1 MCSPLQLLQGG
12 EHVVKD
18 NADADVHQCECRDC
32 RAHRRGDVARQHRLI
47 NRLLASGNER
57 VRRLFAGFVAEHVAG
72 GVSQTARITG
82 LDRKTIAKGIGELGK
97 TSGPDEHVRRAGG
110 GRKRVEIDH
119 PGS

>member
-1 MCSPLQLLQGG
+1 M
-12 EHVVKD
+12 VKD
-18 NADADVHQCECRDC
+18 NTKADVHQCECRDC
-32 RAHRRGDVARQHRLI
+32 QERPRGGVAKLHRLL

-82 LDRKTIAKGIGELGK
+82 LDRKTIAKGIREMRK
-97 TSGPDEHVRRAGG
+97 ASGPDEPVRRAGG
-110 GRKRVEIDH
+110 GRKRVEIRH